1 MRLSRVGAR
10 GMWQVIASRSR
21 GYGTAQLPLNDQQ
34 DPERQRPPPS
44 PEDLYNQFGDCYLA
58 MAAYTDR
65 AR

>member
-1 MRLSRVGAR
+1 
-10 GMWQVIASRSR
+10 MWQVIASRSR